1 MTVKEQL
8 KIAVNV
14 AHGATRLASKL
25 IFHDPREI
33 SYKEF
38 DIAFEALQLARV
50 RYKTYL
56 EEVK

>member
-8 KIAVNV
+8 RIAVNV
-14 AHGATRLASKL
+14 AHGATRLAAKL

-38 DIAFEALQLARV
+38 DNAFESFQLATT

-56 EEVK
+56 EEVE